1 MASVAEPRRRRLLPA
16 AVLLTVLGLVVS
28 ACGSEP
34 TEFTGSRLKNPYPA
48 PDIAL
53 SDTDGAP
60 YSLAADTDKPLT
72 LVFFGY
78 THCPDFCPLVMNNI
92 ASALNRLDDD
102 DRGKV
107 DVVMVTTDPARDD
120 AKAMRSYL
128 DGYNKQFIGLTG
140 DLDTIIAVGE
150 PLAVYVNDG
159 KLLPSG
165 GYDLGGHSTFT
176 LAIGAADEAVALW
189 NQETSSTEFAADIH
203 TLLTED

>member
-1 MASVAEPRRRRLLPA
+1 MAV
-16 AVLLTVLGLVVS
+16 VLLGAGCAS
-28 ACGSEP
+28 DP
-34 TEFTGSRLKNPYPA
+34 DEFTGTRLKQPYQA

-53 SDTDGAP
+53 TDTTGAD
-60 YSLAADTDKPLT
+60 YSLARDTDKPLT

-78 THCPDFCPLVMNNI
+78 TKCPDFCPMVLNNI
-92 ASALNRLDDD
+92 AAALERLDEE
-102 DRGKV
+102 DRADV
-107 DVVMVTTDPARDD
+107 DMVFITTDPERDTPAALHD
-120 AKAMRSYL
+120 YL
-128 DGYNKQFIGLTG
+128 HRYDETDSFIGLTG

-176 LAIGAADEAVALW
+176 LAIDEDDEAIALW